1 MKNNQPLPQSEEH
14 LFQDGSNLP
23 NEQKLTKCRLAES
36 LLNEISGGNRQSD
49 FEFFA
54 RWNKALG

>member
-1 MKNNQPLPQSEEH
+1 MKNNHPLSESEEQ
-14 LFQDGSNLP
+14 LSQDGLNLP

-36 LLNEISGGNRQSD
+36 LLSEISGGSRQSD